1 MLDMPRPRPPHLR
14 HEETRHGKLV
24 WYVRKGTGP
33 RVRLRADYGT
43 EAFWNEYRDAL
54 AGTPKQAG
62 KGAGQGTFAWA
73 LERYRANNAWLILKP
88 ATKRQREN
96 VFKAILP
103 AIGHLPLSKLNTRSI
118 RHARD
123 LRQETPH
130 SANNLVKA
138 LRGFFRWAVKAELVK
153 ADPMKGVELLAGGND
168 AHGFHTWSESE
179 LERFEA
185 HWPLGT
191 RERLAFDLLL
201 YTGLR
206 RGDVVKLGRQHLRD
220 GVFTIRTE
228 KTGEEVYPP
237 LLPPLAASIAAA
249 KTGDLTYLVT
259 DRGKP
264 FVKEGFGN
272 WFREACTAA
281 GCPGSAH
288 GLRKSG
294 ATRAAENGAS
304 DRTLMAMF
312 GWKTAKMAS
321 VYTKAADRKRMAR
334 AGGHL
339 LLKGQ
344 DGNEIDRT
352 PIAGA
357 ALDTNPTKKSA
368 S

>member
-14 HEETRHGKLV
+14 HEETRHGNLV
-24 WYVRKGTGP
+24 WYVRKGDGP
-33 RVRLRADYGT
+33 RTRLRADYGSD
-43 EAFWNEYRDAL
+43 AFWEEYRAAL
-54 AGTPKQAG
+54 AGTPSKP
-62 KGAGQGTFAWA
+62 KGDGAGTFAWA
-73 LERYRANNAWLILKP
+73 LARYRASHAWLILKP

-96 VFKAILP
+96 IFRAILP
-103 AIGHLPLSKLNTRSI
+103 TIGPLPLSKLNTRSV
-118 RHARD
+118 RQARD
-123 LRQETPH
+123 CRQETPH

-153 ADPMKGVELLAGGND
+153 ADPMGGVELLAGAND
-168 AHGFHTWSESE
+168 AHGFHSWSEDE
-179 LERFEA
+179 LDRYEA
-185 HWPLGT
+185 FWPLGT
-191 RERLAFDLLL
+191 RERLAYDLTL

-206 RGDVVKLGRQHLRD
+206 RGDAVRLGRQHLRD
-220 GVFTIRTE
+220 GAFTIRTE

-259 DRGKP
+259 ERGRP

-281 GCPGSAH
+281 GCPGSLH

-294 ATRAAENGAS
+294 ARRAAENGAS
-304 DRTLMAMF
+304 DRQLMAMF
-312 GWKTAKMAS
+312 GWKTPKMAS

-334 AGGHL
+334 EGGQL
-339 LLKGQ
+339 LMKGQ
-344 DGNEIDRT
+344 TENESRRT
-352 PIAGA
+352 LSAGA
-357 ALDTNPTKKSA
+357 AGVSEMTNKSD